1 MSAQSKES
9 SETRAGSREDLE
21 EILGSFAS
29 AVAVVVIIFGN
40 LDVKGTISAH

>member
-1 MSAQSKES
+1 MQSKES

-29 AVAVVVIIFGN
+29 ASIIIFGN
-40 LDVKGTISAH
+40 LDMKGAISAH